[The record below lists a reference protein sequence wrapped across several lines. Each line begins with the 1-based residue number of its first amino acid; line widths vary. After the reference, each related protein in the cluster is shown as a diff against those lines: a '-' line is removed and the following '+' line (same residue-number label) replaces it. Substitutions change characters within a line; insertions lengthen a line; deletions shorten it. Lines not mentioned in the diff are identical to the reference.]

1 MDVIEIEDDNP
12 LLSPDFSLPKNA
24 LNSPDCFQI
33 TAPNTLQSSMF
44 SKTASY
50 SPDCFQITALYS
62 PECFSIIINQLL
74 FVSQILTPFTA
85 SDDDEPSYC
94 EVPSEYSDNEPVYDE
109 GLLQDTEEAEGHS
122 SPVYDQ
128 VPERDEYIDNK
139 TMMLAKVDSQQ
150 VLRLHLWWLVIL
162 YSF

>member
-1 MDVIEIEDDNP
+1 M
-12 LLSPDFSLPKNA
+12 
-24 LNSPDCFQI
+24 
-33 TAPNTLQSSMF
+33 
-44 SKTASY
+44 
-50 SPDCFQITALYS
+50 
-62 PECFSIIINQLL
+62 
-74 FVSQILTPFTA
+74 FVSQILTPLTA

-150 VLRLHLWWLVIL
+150 VSGTLW
-162 YSF
+162 